1 VHREPGRRG
10 QSQEAHERQTVVH
23 QEFGAL
29 VGGIVRRLND
39 KNFEHHHRIKRRST
53 ALAALRIGQSQNEI
67 AAKCL
72 EIDRR
77 PKRLKLVASSAASC
91 EYRRRRNPVVRPSIH
106 PKPSKVME
114 SEMRDNRQGFLDSSL
129 NLFDVTAAA
138 IERHALAIVRQH
150 KNGISRG
157 LNGLQFRPGY
167 AYCSS

>member
-1 VHREPGRRG
+1 
-10 QSQEAHERQTVVH
+10 
-23 QEFGAL
+23 
-29 VGGIVRRLND
+29 
-39 KNFEHHHRIKRRST
+39 
-53 ALAALRIGQSQNEI
+53 
-67 AAKCL
+67 
-72 EIDRR
+72 
-77 PKRLKLVASSAASC
+77 
-91 EYRRRRNPVVRPSIH
+91 
-106 PKPSKVME
+106 ME